1 MTLFASLTCLLA
13 VTATV
18 HSNFIQKSRRI
29 PRESFVKQQRAI
41 PDENHA
47 LIFAVKQKNLD
58 YLEKTLIERS
68 TPRNE
73 LYQKWLTYDEIGEIT
88 SNSAGA
94 DAVRAWLLDNDVSVI
109 WSTNHDDY
117 IKAEAPVHVWEK
129 LLNAEFYEF
138 QDLSRNTRYKMN
150 TDKILRADEYS
161 LPAHMDSHLSAVF
174 HTVQTPP
181 EVNQK
186 YHVADETEEPKKTS
200 FRSDFTITRV
210 SSPSNKATESNGV
223 VTVQFLNNYYQI
235 ASNTASADLQQ
246 SVFETAQEHFSPNDL
261 TQFQNTYGLPV
272 QAAEAPFGYTTTN
285 CNINSCYEGNLDIQY
300 IMGLSQQTA
309 TVYWYQAQTG
319 TSDPFVDWAT
329 DVANSTNP
337 PLSNSISW
345 GSTEQANAKETMNA
359 FNTEAMKLGAMGV
372 TVTVSSGDDGA
383 AGDADYCDYNS
394 GSAAYNTWSG
404 TPWTGQGYFPSF
416 PATSPYVTAVGATQ
430 GPEEGNPEI
439 ACQSNEGGVI
449 TTGGGFSTYNPT
461 PSWQQDAVDAYF
473 SGLSS
478 SNTPTSGYNPNGRG
492 YPDISMIGVKYQV
505 VVQGKMKSVYGTS
518 ASSPVVAALVS
529 LVNAARAA
537 NNQTSLG
544 FINPTLYA
552 YGMPNTLGVNGT
564 NFQPFNDVTEG
575 YNKCTAGS
583 NPVCCDSGFYATSG
597 WDPVTGFGS
606 VFYPNFAAMFE
617 VDSEFFAYDDD
628 SNDGSV
634 GIRGM
639 LSAASWIATL
649 ATFASL
655 TVLAAFF

>member
-1 MTLFASLTCLLA
+1 M
-13 VTATV
+13 V
-18 HSNFIQKSRRI
+18 
-29 PRESFVKQQRAI
+29 
-41 PDENHA
+41 
-47 LIFAVKQKNLD
+47 
-58 YLEKTLIERS
+58 YL
-68 TPRNE
+68 
-73 LYQKWLTYDEIGEIT
+73 Q
-88 SNSAGA
+88 
-94 DAVRAWLLDNDVSVI
+94 
-109 WSTNHDDY
+109 
-117 IKAEAPVHVWEK
+117 
-129 LLNAEFYEF
+129 
-138 QDLSRNTRYKMN
+138 
-150 TDKILRADEYS
+150 
-161 LPAHMDSHLSAVF
+161 
-174 HTVQTPP
+174 
-181 EVNQK
+181 
-186 YHVADETEEPKKTS
+186 EP
-200 FRSDFTITRV
+200 
-210 SSPSNKATESNGV
+210 SS
-223 VTVQFLNNYYQI
+223 
-235 ASNTASADLQQ
+235 
-246 SVFETAQEHFSPNDL
+246 
-261 TQFQNTYGLPV
+261 
-272 QAAEAPFGYTTTN
+272 
-285 CNINSCYEGNLDIQY
+285 
-300 IMGLSQQTA
+300 
-309 TVYWYQAQTG
+309 
-319 TSDPFVDWAT
+319 
-329 DVANSTNP
+329 
-337 PLSNSISW
+337 
-345 GSTEQANAKETMNA
+345 
-359 FNTEAMKLGAMGV
+359 
-372 TVTVSSGDDGA
+372 
-383 AGDADYCDYNS
+383 
-394 GSAAYNTWSG
+394 WSG
-404 TPWTGQGYFPSF
+404 YGYFPSF

-461 PSWQQDAVDAYF
+461 PSWQQDAVDSYF

-529 LVNAARAA
+529 LVNAARSA
-537 NNQTSLG
+537 NNQSAVG

-617 VDSEFFAYDDD
+617 VDSDFFDYDDD

-655 TVLAAFF
+655 TVLTALS